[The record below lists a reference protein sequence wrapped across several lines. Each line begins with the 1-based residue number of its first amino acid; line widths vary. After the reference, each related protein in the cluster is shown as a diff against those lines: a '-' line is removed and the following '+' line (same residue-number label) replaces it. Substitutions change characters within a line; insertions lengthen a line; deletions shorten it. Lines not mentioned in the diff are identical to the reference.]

1 LIFYDPTG
9 TIFRV
14 IVATALS
21 GAAWAGVA
29 ACLIYLG
36 SVRLAPRVPPSRVWA
51 DWRRKR
57 MIWGLSLMLT
67 TVAAVLLAEAL
78 GRRIGLID
86 IYWMGRAD
94 ALLWI
99 ARLAGTCGYLL
110 LLLLVVVVSL
120 VRRRKAARAPQPPRP
135 KSTPPSK

>member
-1 LIFYDPTG
+1 MIFYDPTG

-36 SVRLAPRVPPSRVWA
+36 SVRLAPRMPPSRVWA

-67 TVAAVLLAEAL
+67 TVATVLLAEAL

-86 IYWMGRAD
+86 IYWMGRPEAV
-94 ALLWI
+94 LWI
-99 ARLAGTCGYLL
+99 ARLAGICGYLL

-120 VRRRKAARAPQPPRP
+120 IRRRRATRTPTPPRV
-135 KSTPPSK
+135 KRNPPAK